1 MGLVGFDY
9 PRWPLPFLMRLK
21 SKVDSLTSLPEPGDL
36 RGLTDETKSGVGLTE
51 AKPGG
56 IAATRVLK

>member
-9 PRWPLPFLMRLK
+9 PSWPLPFLMRLK

-36 RGLTDETKSGVGLTE
+36 RGLTDETE

-56 IAATRVLK
+56 IAATRVSK

>member
-9 PRWPLPFLMRLK
+9 LSWPLPFLMRLK
-21 SKVDSLTSLPEPGDL
+21 SKVDLLTSLPEPGDL
-36 RGLTDETKSGVGLTE
+36 RGLTDETE

-56 IAATRVLK
+56 IAATRVSK